1 MSAITRNRELSQLG
15 SFIYIDDV
23 TKTIGIATDLTPNVG
38 IGTTNATSKLSVVGN
53 VNISGVVTASNFY
66 GGFIGTATNAITANY
81 ATVSGLSTVAVGIET
96 TSSVNTSGIITASA
110 FYINDVLL
118 INPEFSTWSY
128 TGSAGISNT
137 VYRLG
142 DVGIGTS
149 IGITEK
155 LTVNGNVSANRFTS
169 TVASGTAPFT
179 VSSSTLVTNLNA
191 DFLRGKTSPLG
202 DIVGTT
208 DTQTITNKTLTSPII
223 TSISNGGTVTLPSS
237 TTTLIGRDTTDTL
250 TNKSIAASGNAISG
264 ITNANLSGS
273 AEITNANLA
282 NSTISG
288 VSLGSSLA
296 SLSFSGFISATGSY
310 NGSTAVSVSVAATT
324 ANTANSIVARNASG
338 DFTAGTIAV
347 TNLNASQ
354 TISASSF
361 VGDGSQLTGIS
372 AGLSVIEDNATNDI
386 FYPLLTQTSV
396 GIATTSRVST
406 SKLTFNPSTGNFS
419 ATEFTSLSDET
430 QKTNIKTVENST
442 EIIQSLRGVSFDWK
456 ETGKSS
462 YGVIAQE
469 LEQIL
474 PDLVTTQQNKSVN
487 YNGLVGVL
495 IEAVKELSAEV
506 EELKKKVS

>member
-23 TKTIGIATDLTPNVG
+23 TKNIGIATELTPNVG

-128 TGSAGISNT
+128 TGSAGIANT

-149 IGITEK
+149 IGVNEK

-208 DTQTITNKTLTSPII
+208 DTQTITNKTLTFPII

-250 TNKSIAASGNAISG
+250 TNKSIAASGNTISG

-273 AEITNANLA
+273 AGITNANLA

-310 NGSTAVSVSVAATT
+310 NGFTAVSVSVAATT
-324 ANTANSIVARNASG
+324 ANTANSIVARDSSG
-338 DFTAGTIAV
+338 DFTAGSINCSNLTATFAV
-347 TNLNASQ
+347 TA
-354 TISASSF
+354 A
-361 VGDGSQLTGIS
+361 
-372 AGLSVIEDNATNDI
+372 DI
-386 FYPLLTQTSV
+386 N
-396 GIATTSRVST
+396 ST
-406 SKLTFNPSTGNFS
+406 SDLH
-419 ATEFTSLSDET
+419 L
-430 QKTNIKTVENST
+430 KTNVNTIENSLD
-442 EIIQSLRGVSFDWK
+442 IVNSLRGVSFDWK
-456 ETGKSS
+456 MNHKKS

>member
-1 MSAITRNRELSQLG
+1 MSAITRNRELSQFG
-15 SFIYIDDV
+15 SFLYIDDG
-23 TKTIGIATDLTPNVG
+23 TKNIGIATNGTPNVG
-38 IGTTNATSKLSVVGN
+38 IGTTNATSKVQVVGD

-66 GGFIGTATNAITANY
+66 GGFIGTATNATTANY
-81 ATVSGLSTVAVGIET
+81 AAVSGLSTVAIGIET

-110 FYINDVLL
+110 FYINGTLL
-118 INPEFSTWSY
+118 INPELASWLPGV
-128 TGSAGISNT
+128 GST

-149 IGITEK
+149 VGITEK
-155 LTVNGNVSANRFTS
+155 LTVNGNVSANTLIS
-169 TVASGTAPFT
+169 TVASGTAPLT

-191 DFLRGKTSPLG
+191 DLLRGKVAPTG
-202 DIVGTT
+202 NIVGTT
-208 DTQTITNKTLTSPII
+208 DTQTLTNKTLTSPII

-250 TNKSIAASGNAISG
+250 TNKSIAASGNTISG

-273 AEITNANLA
+273 AGITNANLA

-288 VSLGSSLA
+288 ISLGSNLA
-296 SLSFSGFISATGSY
+296 TLSFGGFISATGSY

-324 ANTANSIVARNASG
+324 ANTANSIVARDSSG
-338 DFTAGTIAV
+338 DFTAGSINCSNLTATFAV
-347 TNLNASQ
+347 TA
-354 TISASSF
+354 A
-361 VGDGSQLTGIS
+361 
-372 AGLSVIEDNATNDI
+372 DI
-386 FYPLLTQTSV
+386 N
-396 GIATTSRVST
+396 ST
-406 SKLTFNPSTGNFS
+406 SDLH
-419 ATEFTSLSDET
+419 L
-430 QKTNIKTVENST
+430 KTNVNTIENSLD
-442 EIIQSLRGVSFDWK
+442 IVNSLRGVSFDWK
-456 ETGKSS
+456 MNHKKS